1 MQLSRLRQ
9 HLISVEE
16 PYDAEALRACQR
28 EDTLLQVL
36 DELPSNKSQS
46 HKAQADEQ
54 VSDKGFNALYE
65 IQMER
70 LIFSY
75 VDIFFNDLVQLHVLT
90 SLFFSPTLQ
99 MHNPFNIPQPLRNPS
114 RPLIKS
120 SPPPFFPKKPS
131 PPLRNSFLPQLEL
144 EHEGLDLKDQ
154 LEEMQRQVV
163 TVVFF
168 YYIPFLLFYF
178 RSRGAVVASETST
191 CSSRGSIPTTDSD
204 VMNAVCCESVHVISG
219 QYVVGVPEVLPT

>member
-1 MQLSRLRQ
+1 M
-9 HLISVEE
+9 
-16 PYDAEALRACQR
+16 
-28 EDTLLQVL
+28 L
-36 DELPSNKSQS
+36 DKLPSNKSQS

-75 VDIFFNDLVQLHVLT
+75 VDIFFNDLVQLHVFT

-99 MHNPFNIPQPLRNPS
+99 MHNPFNIPQTLRNPS

-131 PPLRNSFLPQLEL
+131 PPLRNSFLPQLDL
-144 EHEGLDLKDQ
+144 EHEGLYLKDQ

-191 CSSRGSIPTTDSD
+191 CSSRSSIPATDSD
-204 VMNAVCCESVHVISG
+204 VFNAVCCESVHVISD
-219 QYVVGVPEVLPT
+219 QYIVVVREVLPN